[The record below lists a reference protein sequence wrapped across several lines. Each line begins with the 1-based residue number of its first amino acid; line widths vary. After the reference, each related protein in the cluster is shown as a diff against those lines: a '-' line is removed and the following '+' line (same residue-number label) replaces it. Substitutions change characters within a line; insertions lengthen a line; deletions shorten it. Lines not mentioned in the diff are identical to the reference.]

1 MRPLQRK
8 RQVAQDTIDIRDKFT
23 VLVTLRPRSDGSELL
38 LNKAGRL
45 TALEFI
51 SFGAH
56 IDSVYGAADM
66 PLIGPIPEGGTFFCP
81 HCGALYSVTHSRLSK
96 SDSNI
101 AKCVVCLQIMDSWGS
116 TKVPIYKLIHRP
128 EDA

>member
-1 MRPLQRK
+1 
-8 RQVAQDTIDIRDKFT
+8 
-23 VLVTLRPRSDGSELL
+23 
-38 LNKAGRL
+38 L

-51 SFGAH
+51 SFWAH
-56 IDSVYGAADM
+56 IGSVHGGADM
-66 PLIGPIPEGGTFFCP
+66 PLTGPIPEGGTFFCP

-101 AKCVVCLQIMDSWGS
+101 AKCVVCTLIMDKWDS
-116 TKVPIYKLIHRP
+116 TNVPIYKLIQRP